1 MTSKLKEYLGDKN
14 FYMTILRIAIPVS
27 IQQLIT
33 VGINLMDTIMLSSM
47 GDAQLSASSQASQF
61 INLFQIFCMGI
72 GMGASVLTAR
82 FWGMQDKNSL
92 RKAVTIMLRMVLGF
106 ATVFFLATLFAPQL
120 IMQIYTTNQG
130 TVDYGVSYLRWILP
144 TYYCM
149 GLSLT
154 CTIILRSVGEV
165 KIPLISSVIAFF
177 INVFFNWVFIF
188 GNLGAPRME
197 IAGAALGTLIAR
209 VFELVFICGFFFWKD
224 KHIEYRIRHLFL
236 PCKALLSE
244 YIRISIP
251 VLISDGLLA
260 FGNNSVAMIMGRI
273 GDTFVAANSVT
284 MVVQQLSSVLTQG
297 ISNASGIVTGH
308 TMGRGDY
315 DKAQKQGYTF
325 LLLGAIVG
333 CFAAVVI
340 LLIRGPIINYY
351 QVSAEAKEISWS
363 LMDSISFI
371 VIFQAMNS
379 ILTKGVLRAGGD
391 TKFLMAGDILFLWV
405 ASIPLG
411 ALAGLVW
418 HWHAQDRPDS
428 EMCLVLLP
436 AEKQKVDEEN
446 LLRSLGRKNGKGY
459 CITCFALT
467 IYAKRSPKPLVSE
480 IFLLS
485 MFVAE
490 L

>member
-1 MTSKLKEYLGDKN
+1 MTHKWKEYVGDRS
-14 FYMTILRIAIPVS
+14 FYATILKIAIPVS
-27 IQQLIT
+27 LQQLIT

-92 RKAVTIMLRMVLGF
+92 RKAITIMVRIVLAF
-106 ATVFFLATLFAPQL
+106 ATAFFLATLFFPEM
-120 IMQIYTTNQG
+120 IMRIYTTNSV
-130 TVDYGVSYLRWILP
+130 TMAYGVSYLEWILP

-154 CTIILRSVGEV
+154 CTIILRSVGQV
-165 KIPLISSVIAFF
+165 KIPLFSSVIAFF

-209 VFELVFICGFFFWKD
+209 IFELLFICGFFFWKD
-224 KHIEYRIRHLFL
+224 QRIAYRIRHLFL
-236 PCKALLSE
+236 PCRDLTPE
-244 YIRISIP
+244 YLRISIP

-297 ISNASGIVTGH
+297 ISNASGIITGH
-308 TMGRGDY
+308 TMGRGEY

-325 LLLGAIVG
+325 LFLGGLVG
-333 CFAAVVI
+333 CAAAVVI
-340 LLIRGPIINYY
+340 LMIRGPIINYY
-351 QVSAEAKEISWS
+351 EVSQQAKEISWS

-371 VIFQAMNS
+371 IIFQAMNS

-418 HWHAQDRPDS
+418 HWPPFWIYCMLKIDQILKCVWCFFRLKSKKWMKKISAA
-428 EMCLVLLP
+428 P
-436 AEKQKVDEEN
+436 AED
-446 LLRSLGRKNGKGY
+446 
-459 CITCFALT
+459 A
-467 IYAKRSPKPLVSE
+467 
-480 IFLLS
+480 
-485 MFVAE
+485 
-490 L
+490 

>member
-1 MTSKLKEYLGDKN
+1 MTQHFREYLGDRA
-14 FYMTILRIAIPVS
+14 FYRRILQIAIPVS
-27 IQQLIT
+27 LQQLIT

-82 FWGMQDKNSL
+82 FWGMQDKGSL
-92 RKAVTIMLRMVLGF
+92 RKAVTLMLRIVLAF
-106 ATVFFLATLFAPQL
+106 ATVFFLATLFFPGF
-120 IMQIYTTNQG
+120 IMGFYTTNPE
-130 TVDYGVSYLRWILP
+130 TAAYGATYLTWMLP

-154 CTIILRSVGEV
+154 CTIILRSVGQV
-165 KIPLISSVIAFF
+165 KLPLLSSIIAFF

-188 GNLGAPRME
+188 GHLGAPRME

-209 VFELVFICGFFFWKD
+209 IFELVFICGFFFWKD
-224 KHIEYRIRHLFL
+224 KRIGYRLRHIAAPCRDLAGEYL
-236 PCKALLSE
+236 
-244 YIRISIP
+244 RISIP
-251 VLISDGLLA
+251 VLVSDGLLA

-297 ISNASGIVTGH
+297 ISNASGILTGH
-308 TMGRGDY
+308 TMGRGEY
-315 DKAQKQGYTF
+315 DKAQRQGYTF
-325 LLLGAIVG
+325 LLLGFLVG
-333 CFAAVVI
+333 CLAAVII

-351 QVSAEAKEISWS
+351 QVSDEAKAISWS

-418 HWHAQDRPDS
+418 HWSPFWIYCMLKIDQIIKCVWCFFR
-428 EMCLVLLP
+428 
-436 AEKQKVDEEN
+436 
-446 LLRSLGRKNGKGY
+446 LRSRKWMKK
-459 CITCFALT
+459 IAP
-467 IYAKRSPKPLVSE
+467 ASPQQ
-480 IFLLS
+480 
-485 MFVAE
+485 
-490 L
+490 